1 MYGQKSLK
9 RSKRDQN
16 DIPLKRT
23 EKEDDRLLKLYFKMK
38 KKTVLDC
45 FIGWLIN
52 QLQVVDLISELL
64 LKPFSSQRVE
74 RDLFHCGGEQ
84 AQKN

>member
-38 KKTVLDC
+38 KKNSFGLLH
-45 FIGWLIN
+45 WLVN
-52 QLQVVDLISELL
+52 
-64 LKPFSSQRVE
+64 
-74 RDLFHCGGEQ
+74 
-84 AQKN
+84 